1 MYCGCRN
8 CPWWGMICVACWQL
22 STEKLVGM
30 LTKTL
35 ASGGRQ
41 QDAWARSRGAGP
53 GPIRGAAEGGAEEL
67 DDVAVLDWREDEP
80 LEVPELAIMGMVSSR
95 RPLLAPPPASAAAP
109 PEESSC
115 LGRRQRQQHTATA
128 EPTRMKATKTEP
140 TIKKGTYMGTAK
152 DKGRKGL

>member
-1 MYCGCRN
+1 
-8 CPWWGMICVACWQL
+8 MICVACWQL

-41 QDAWARSRGAGP
+41 QEAWARSMGAGP
-53 GPIRGAAEGGAEEL
+53 GPARGAEAMPAEGGAEEL

-80 LEVPELAIMGMVSSR
+80 LEVPELAIMGMVSRR
-95 RPLLAPPPASAAAP
+95 RPLLLAPPPARAAAP
-109 PEESSC
+109 PVESSC

-140 TIKKGTYMGTAK
+140 TIRKGTYMGTARTQEGG
-152 DKGRKGL
+152 GRGGVSG